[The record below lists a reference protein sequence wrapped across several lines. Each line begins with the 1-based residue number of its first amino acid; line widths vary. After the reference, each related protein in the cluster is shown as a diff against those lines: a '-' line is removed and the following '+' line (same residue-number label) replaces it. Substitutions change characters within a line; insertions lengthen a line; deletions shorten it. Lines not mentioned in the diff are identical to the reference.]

1 MNRVRSVIASLLVMA
16 LASIGMT
23 TQAQRQQ
30 TNRLSDRQM
39 QELHR
44 RVETSA
50 DNFRRSLDAAL
61 DRSRLDGTN
70 REDNINDLVRDF
82 ENQTDQLR
90 DRFSRRQAAAA
101 DVEAVLES
109 AARIGDFMQ
118 RRRLTQQA
126 QGDWTLL
133 RADLNALARAYG
145 VRPLRNNRGN
155 DGAYSRDA
163 GPNTAPNTAPI
174 DQDPFGRGRQEGVAG
189 DGRLTGTYRLD
200 AARSDNP
207 RYAAERASRDVP
219 YNERQNVYTSL
230 LTRLDPPNQLAI
242 EQRDRNVTIASSR
255 APQITFEADGRERVE
270 QTSDGRPVR
279 ARAVL
284 NGDQLTVSSTGDR
297 YSDFTVTFEPIEQ
310 GRSLRVTRRIS
321 AERVAQPV
329 VIRSIY
335 SKTADVAQFD
345 IYGSEPSVASSNGGR
360 NNETPR
366 TTTANNSGFM
376 VPNGTTLLAIL
387 NKDLST
393 KESREGDRFTMTVRE
408 PSQFEGAVIEGY
420 VSRINPAGR
429 VSGRSE
435 MTFNFERIRMRDGR
449 ASKFAGFIENVRTA
463 GGENVRVDNEGGVE
477 ESNSQTER
485 TVQRAAIGSAVGAL
499 IGAIAGGG
507 KGAAIGAVIGAGAG
521 AGSVYVQG
529 RDDLQIA
536 SGSEVTIRASSPR

>member
-1 MNRVRSVIASLLVMA
+1 
-16 LASIGMT
+16 
-23 TQAQRQQ
+23 
-30 TNRLSDRQM
+30 M

-70 REDNINDLVRDF
+70 REDNINDLVSDF
-82 ENQTDQLR
+82 ENQTNQLR
-90 DRFSRRQAAAA
+90 DRFSSRQAVAA
-101 DVEAVLES
+101 DVEAVLER
-109 AARIGDFMQ
+109 AGRIGEFMQ
-118 RRRLTQQA
+118 RSRLTQQA

-145 VRPLRNNRGN
+145 VRPLRNNAGN
-155 DGAYSRDA
+155 NGAYSRDP
-163 GPNTAPNTAPI
+163 GPNSGSV
-174 DQDPFGRGRQEGVAG
+174 DQDPFGRGRPGG
-189 DGRLTGTYRLD
+189 ITGNGRLTGTYRLD

-207 RYAAERASRDVP
+207 RYAAERASRSVP
-219 YNERQNVYTSL
+219 SGERQNVYTSL
-230 LTRLDPPNQLAI
+230 MARLDPPDQLAI

-270 QTSDGRPVR
+270 QTSDGRSVR

-284 NGDQLTVSSTGDR
+284 AGEQLTVSSTGDR
-297 YSDFTVTFEPIEQ
+297 YSDFTVTFEPLEQ

-321 AERVAQPV
+321 AERLAQPV

-335 SKTADVAQFD
+335 SKTADVARLD
-345 IYGSEPSVASSNGGR
+345 IYGSEPAVANNNGGR

-366 TTTANNSGFM
+366 TTTANNSGFI
-376 VPNGTTLLAIL
+376 VPNNTTILAIL

-408 PSQFEGAVIEGY
+408 PSQYEGAVIEGY
-420 VSRINPAGR
+420 VSRVNPSGR

-435 MTFNFERIRMRDGR
+435 MTFNFERIQMRDGR
-449 ASKFAGFIENVRTA
+449 TSKFAGFIESVRTA
-463 GGENVRVDNEGGVE
+463 GGETVRVDNEGGVE
-477 ESNSQTER
+477 ENRSQTER
-485 TVQRAAIGSAVGAL
+485 TVQRAAIGTAIGAI

-507 KGAAIGAVIGAGAG
+507 KGAAIGAAVGAGAG

-529 RDDLQIA
+529 SGDLQIA
-536 SGSEVTIRASSPR
+536 SGSEVTIRSSSPR

>member
-1 MNRVRSVIASLLVMA
+1 MNKARSVIASMLMIA

-23 TQAQRQQ
+23 TQAQRRQ

-70 REDNINDLVRDF
+70 REDNINDLVSDF

-90 DRFSRRQAAAA
+90 DRFSSRQAVTA
-101 DVEAVLES
+101 DVEAVLER
-109 AARIGDFMQ
+109 AGRIGEFMQ
-118 RRRLTQQA
+118 RSRLTQQA

-133 RADLNALARAYG
+133 QADLNALARAYG
-145 VRPLRNNRGN
+145 VRPLRNNAGN
-155 DGAYSRDA
+155 NGAYSRDP
-163 GPNTAPNTAPI
+163 GPNSAPNSGSVN
-174 DQDPFGRGRQEGVAG
+174 QDPFGRGRPEGVAG

-200 AARSDNP
+200 ATRSDNP
-207 RYAAERASRDVP
+207 RYAAERASRSVP
-219 YNERQNVYTSL
+219 NSERQNVYTSL
-230 LTRLDPPNQLAI
+230 MARLDPPDQLAI
-242 EQRDRNVTIASSR
+242 QQQDRNVTIASSR

-270 QTSDGRPVR
+270 QTSDGRSVR

-284 NGDQLTVSSTGDR
+284 AGEQLTVSSTGDR
-297 YSDFTVTFEPIEQ
+297 YSDFTVTFEPLEQ

-321 AERVAQPV
+321 AERLAQPV

-335 SKTADVAQFD
+335 SKTADVARLD
-345 IYGSEPSVASSNGGR
+345 LYGSEPAVANNNGGR

-366 TTTANNSGFM
+366 TTTANNSGFI
-376 VPNGTTLLAIL
+376 VPNNTTLVAIL
-387 NKDLST
+387 DKDLST
-393 KESREGDRFTMTVRE
+393 KESRENDRFTMTVRE
-408 PSQFEGAVIEGY
+408 PSQFEGAVVEGY
-420 VSRINPAGR
+420 ISRVNPSGR

-435 MTFNFERIRMRDGR
+435 MTFNFERIQMRDGR
-449 ASKFAGFIENVRTA
+449 TSKFAGFIESVRTA
-463 GGENVRVDNEGGVE
+463 GGETVRVDNEGGVE
-477 ESNSQTER
+477 ENKSQTER
-485 TVQRAAIGSAVGAL
+485 TVQRAAIGTAIGAI

-507 KGAAIGAVIGAGAG
+507 KGAAIGAVVGAGAG

-529 RDDLQIA
+529 SGDLQIA
-536 SGSEVTIRASSPR
+536 SGSEVTIRSSSPR